1 MSKVAVVSGGNYN
14 PAAPSPQHYEV
25 TPLVIEFE
33 GINYL
38 AVVIAVVIN
47 MGVGALWYSP
57 MLFAKPWMAANG
69 LTEESIREAGGTIKG
84 YVVSVIVSV
93 VVAFAIASFAEAAG
107 SDTAIQG
114 LVLGLAAGLG
124 FVATTAGVSYLF
136 ESRPLKL
143 YLINAGY
150 PVVSFA
156 LMGLLIGAW
165 Q

>member
-1 MSKVAVVSGGNYN
+1 MYSDGNYN
-14 PAAPSPQHYEV
+14 PAAPSPQHDEE
-25 TPLVIEFE
+25 TPLVIEFD

-38 AVVIAVVIN
+38 AIVIAILIN
-47 MGVGALWYSP
+47 MGLGALWYSP
-57 MLFAKPWMAANG
+57 ILFAKPWMAANG
-69 LTEESIREAGGTIKG
+69 FTEESIREAGGATKG

-107 SDTAIQG
+107 SDTAIEG
-114 LVLGLAAGLG
+114 LILGLAAGLG
-124 FVATTAGVSYLF
+124 FVATTAGVSYVF

>member
-1 MSKVAVVSGGNYN
+1 M
-14 PAAPSPQHYEV
+14 
-25 TPLVIEFE
+25 VIEFD

-38 AVVIAVVIN
+38 AIVIAILIN
-47 MGVGALWYSP
+47 MGLGALWYSP
-57 MLFAKPWMAANG
+57 VLFAKPWMAANG
-69 LTEESIREAGGTIKG
+69 FTEESIKEAGGATKG
-84 YVVSVIVSV
+84 YVVSIIVSV
-93 VVAFAIASFAEAAG
+93 VVALAIASFAKAAD
-107 SDTAIQG
+107 SDTAIEG
-114 LVLGLAAGLG
+114 LMLGLAAGLG